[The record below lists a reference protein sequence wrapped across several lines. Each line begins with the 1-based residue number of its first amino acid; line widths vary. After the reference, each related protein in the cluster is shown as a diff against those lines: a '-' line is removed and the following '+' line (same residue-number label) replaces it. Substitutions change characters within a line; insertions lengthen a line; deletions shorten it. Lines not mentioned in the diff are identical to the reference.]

1 MRTSSPHSPGLV
13 LAATAAAL
21 SMIGSGLITAAPAHA
36 AGAINFAPKVDSPSG
51 GQFPSW
57 GPGPSPIGTVT
68 ADFNGDGKADIVA
81 ADFQGAGPILMT
93 GKGDGRFNTG
103 TRVGDVGIGFGAVGV
118 GDLNGDGKP
127 DVVAQ
132 AWTTIATFVNNG
144 DGTFR
149 PAKKYTTL
157 EGAQQ
162 EVIVADT
169 NGDGKDDVL
178 SLAPAGVQT
187 WLGKGDGTLDA
198 GQTSLIPGVAAA
210 FTVGKF
216 NSDNRIDIAVNNDV
230 LQQVHVF
237 TGNGDGSFTRRGAST
252 SGLITE
258 DVRAGDFDGDGIDD
272 VITAD
277 SFSFSTTLLL
287 SDGQG
292 GFKKTDR
299 IALSGLGPTS
309 IAAGDFNKDGKL
321 DAAMS
326 AVLSS
331 RIVVFTGNGGT
342 VGKTGDFAVT
352 SQPQTPVVADYDG
365 DGKLDIVVAGSAN
378 AVSFLKNI
386 S

>member
-1 MRTSSPHSPGLV
+1 MHDSSLHSRGLV

-21 SMIGSGLITAAPAHA
+21 SLIGSGLIAAAPAHA

-68 ADFNGDGKADIVA
+68 ADFNGDGKADVVA

-149 PAKKYTTL
+149 AAKKYTTL

-162 EVIVADT
+162 EVIVADA
-169 NGDGKDDVL
+169 NGDGKADVL

-198 GQTSLIPGVAAA
+198 GPTSLIPGVAAA

-216 NSDNRIDIAVNNDV
+216 NSDNKIDIAVNNDV

-287 SDGQG
+287 SDGNG

-299 IALSGLGPTS
+299 VAVSGLGPTS
-309 IAAGDFNKDGKL
+309 IAAADFNKDGKL

-326 AVLSS
+326 AVLNS

-342 VGKTGDFAVT
+342 ITKTGDFGVT
-352 SQPQTPVVADYDG
+352 SQPQTPAIADYDG
-365 DGKLDIVVAGSAN
+365 DGKLDVVVAGSAN

>member
-1 MRTSSPHSPGLV
+1 MHTSAPHSRPLV
-13 LAATAAAL
+13 LAAAMI
-21 SMIGSGLITAAPAHA
+21 MIGSGFLTAAPAHA

-57 GPGPSPIGTVT
+57 GPGPSAIGTVT
-68 ADFNGDGKADIVA
+68 ADFDGDGEPDIVA

-93 GKGDGRFNTG
+93 GKGDGRFNSG
-103 TRVGDVGIGFGAVGV
+103 TRVGGVGTGFGAVGV

-149 PAKKYTTL
+149 TAGKYPTL

-162 EVIVADT
+162 EVIVADAD
-169 NGDGKDDVL
+169 GDGKADVL
-178 SLAPAGVQT
+178 SLVPAGVQT
-187 WLGKGDGTLDA
+187 WLSHGDGTLAA
-198 GQTSLIPGVAAA
+198 GPTSVIPGVAAA

-216 NSDNRIDIAVNNDV
+216 NADNKIDLAINNDA

-237 TGNGDGSFTRRGAST
+237 TGDGDGGFTRRGAST

-299 IALSGLGPTS
+299 IAASGLGPTS
-309 IAAGDFNKDGKL
+309 IVTADFNKDGKL

-326 AVLSS
+326 AVLNSKMV
-331 RIVVFTGNGGT
+331 IFTGNGGT
-342 VGKTGDFAVT
+342 VGKTGDFDVT
-352 SQPQTPVVADYDG
+352 PQPQTPVVADFDG

-378 AVSFLKNI
+378 AVSFLKNV

>member
-1 MRTSSPHSPGLV
+1 MPTASHRPRGV
-13 LAATAAAL
+13 VIAAAAAAL
-21 SMIGSGLITAAPAHA
+21 CLALPASAHA

-93 GKGDGRFNTG
+93 GKGDGTFNAG
-103 TRVGDVGIGFGAVGV
+103 TRVGDVGIGFGAVAA

-132 AWTTIATFVNNG
+132 AWTTIATFLNNG
-144 DGTFR
+144 NGTFAA
-149 PAKKYTTL
+149 AKKYTTL

-162 EVIVADT
+162 EVIVADA
-169 NGDGKDDVL
+169 NGDGKADVL
-178 SLAPAGVQT
+178 SLVPTGVKT
-187 WLGKGDGTLDA
+187 WIGKGDGTLD
-198 GQTSLIPGVAAA
+198 GGPTSSVLGTPSA

-216 NSDNRIDIAVNNDV
+216 NSDNKLDLAINNTV
-230 LQQVHVF
+230 LQQVQIF
-237 TGNGDGSFTRRGAST
+237 TGNGDGSFARRDATT

-258 DVRAGDFDGDGIDD
+258 DIRAGDFDGDGIDD

-287 SDGQG
+287 CNGQG

-299 IALSGLGPTS
+299 VALSGLGPTS
-309 IAAGDFNKDGKL
+309 IAVADFDKDGKL

-326 AVLSS
+326 AVLNSKMV
-331 RIVVFTGNGGT
+331 IFAGKGGS
-342 VGKTGDFAVT
+342 VGKTGEFAVT
-352 SQPQTPVVADYDG
+352 SQPQTPAVADYDG

>member
-1 MRTSSPHSPGLV
+1 MPTASLRPRGV
-13 LAATAAAL
+13 VIAAAAAAL
-21 SMIGSGLITAAPAHA
+21 CLAFPASAQA

-93 GKGDGRFNTG
+93 GKGDGKFNSG
-103 TRVGDVGIGFGAVGV
+103 TRVGDVGIGFGAVAA

-132 AWTTIATFVNNG
+132 AWTTIATFLNNG
-144 DGTFR
+144 NGTFAA
-149 PAKKYTTL
+149 AKKYTTL

-162 EVIVADT
+162 EVIVADA
-169 NGDGKDDVL
+169 NGDGKADVL
-178 SLAPAGVQT
+178 SLVPTGVKT
-187 WLGKGDGTLDA
+187 WIGKGDGTLD
-198 GQTSLIPGVAAA
+198 GGSTSSVLGTPSA

-216 NSDNRIDIAVNNDV
+216 NSDNKIDLAINNTV
-230 LQQVHVF
+230 LQQVQIF
-237 TGNGDGSFTRRGAST
+237 TGNGDGSFARRDAST

-272 VITAD
+272 VISAD

-287 SDGQG
+287 SNGQG

-299 IALSGLGPTS
+299 VALSGLGPTS
-309 IAAGDFNKDGKL
+309 IAVADFDKDGKL

-326 AVLSS
+326 AVLNSKMV
-331 RIVVFTGNGGT
+331 IFAGTGGSIS
-342 VGKTGDFAVT
+342 KTGEFDVT
-352 SQPQTPVVADYDG
+352 AQPQTPAVADYDG

>member
-1 MRTSSPHSPGLV
+1 MDASFPHSRGLV
-13 LAATAAAL
+13 LAATTAAL
-21 SMIGSGLITAAPAHA
+21 SLIGSGLIAPAPAHA
-36 AGAINFAPKVDSPSG
+36 AGAIAFAPKVDSPSG

-68 ADFNGDGKADIVA
+68 ADFNGDGKPDIVA

-103 TRVGDVGIGFGAVGV
+103 TRVGDVGNGFGAVGV

-132 AWTTIATFVNNG
+132 AWTTIATFMNNG

-149 PAKKYTTL
+149 PANKYTTL

-162 EVIVADT
+162 EVIVADA
-169 NGDGKDDVL
+169 NGDGKADVL

-198 GQTSLIPGVAAA
+198 GPTSLIPGVAAA

-216 NSDNRIDIAVNNDV
+216 NSDNTIDIAVNNDA

-258 DVRAGDFDGDGIDD
+258 DVRAADFDGDGIDD

-299 IALSGLGPTS
+299 VNVSGLGPTS
-309 IAAGDFNKDGKL
+309 IAAGDFNKDGRL

-326 AVLSS
+326 AVLNSK
-331 RIVVFTGNGGT
+331 IVIFTGNGGT
-342 VGKTGDFAVT
+342 ISKTGDFDVT
-352 SQPQTPVVADYDG
+352 PQPQTPVVADYDG

>member
-1 MRTSSPHSPGLV
+1 MDAPSPRPRGV
-13 LAATAAAL
+13 ILAAAAATFGL
-21 SMIGSGLITAAPAHA
+21 LGSVLTAPAPAHA

-57 GPGPSPIGTVT
+57 GPGPSAIGTVT
-68 ADFNGDGKADIVA
+68 ADFNGDGKADIVS

-93 GKGDGRFNTG
+93 GRGDGRFNTG
-103 TRVGDVGIGFGAVGV
+103 TRVGDAGNGFGAVGV
-118 GDLNGDGKP
+118 GDLNGDGRP

-132 AWTTIATFVNNG
+132 AWTTVATFLNNG
-144 DGTFR
+144 DGTFK
-149 PAKKYTTL
+149 PAEKYLTL

-162 EVIVADT
+162 EVIVADA
-169 NGDGKDDVL
+169 NGDGKADVL
-178 SLAPAGVQT
+178 SLVPAGVKT
-187 WLGKGDGTLDA
+187 WLGKGDGTLED
-198 GQTSLIPGVAAA
+198 GSTSLIPGVAAA

-216 NSDNRIDIAVNNDV
+216 NSDNKIDIAINNDV

-258 DVRAGDFDGDGIDD
+258 DVRAADFDNDGIDD

-292 GFKKTDR
+292 DFKKTDR
-299 IALSGLGPTS
+299 VNISGLGPTS
-309 IAAGDFNKDGKL
+309 IAAGDFNRDGKL

-326 AVLSS
+326 AVLNSKMV
-331 RIVVFTGNGGT
+331 IFTGNGGT
-342 VGKTGDFAVT
+342 ISKTGDFSVT
-352 SQPQTPVVADYDG
+352 AQPQTPVVADFDG